1 MNNIQKGEHTLRPVP
16 QMSGLP
22 GVGNLISMSADP
34 LDFLVRTA
42 RRFPDLVHVRMLGG
56 GYVQVNDPH
65 LIEEVLVARSAAF
78 HKDKGLKVYARA
90 VFGDGLLSSDG
101 DFWLRQRRLAQPAFH
116 RERIAGYADLI
127 RKHTLE
133 AMAAWRVGEV
143 RDVHEDMMRTTLRIV
158 ADALFG
164 AQKDESI
171 VEIGEC
177 LDVIMARFDVRG
189 VVALLE
195 QALGRVIDRAKQER
209 YEAAVQRL
217 DAIVD
222 GVIERSRRDT
232 QHADHLL
239 AMLIAA
245 RDEDGSAMSDAQLR
259 DESRTMFI
267 AGHETTAL
275 SLSWTFWL
283 LALNRDAHLR
293 LREELEH
300 VLAGRAPELSDL
312 PKLTYTDQVIRESM
326 RLMPPAWSIQRE
338 AMTDVEIGG
347 YRIPKG
353 SDVLLSQYAMH
364 RDSRFFKEPERFL
377 PERWTPEFTR
387 HLPKYAYFPFGG
399 GPRLCIGQQFAQME
413 AVLMLAMIV
422 QRFDME
428 LAPGQRIV
436 PQPSITMR
444 PKYGLKM
451 RLRAAE

>member
-1 MNNIQKGEHTLRPVP
+1 MP
-16 QMSGLP
+16 QMAGLP
-22 GVGNLISMSADP
+22 WLGNLLPMGADP
-34 LDFLVRTA
+34 LDFLMRTA
-42 RRFPDLVHVRMLGG
+42 RRFPDLVYVRILGS
-56 GYVQVNDPH
+56 GYIQVNDPH
-65 LIEEVLVARSAAF
+65 LIEEVLVTRSGSF
-78 HKDKGLKVYARA
+78 IKDKDLKVYARA
-90 VFGDGLLSSDG
+90 VFGNGLLSSDG
-101 DFWLRQRRLAQPAFH
+101 EFWLRQRRLAQPAFH

-127 RKHTLE
+127 REHTAQ
-133 AMAAWRVGEV
+133 AMASWRVGEV
-143 RDVHEDMMRTTLRIV
+143 RDVHVDMMETTLKIV
-158 ADALFG
+158 AHALFG

-177 LDVIMARFDVRG
+177 LDTIMARFDFRG
-189 VVALLE
+189 LTVLLE
-195 QALGRVIDRAKQER
+195 QALGRVIDRAKHER
-209 YEAAVQRL
+209 YEAAVRRL

-222 GVIERSRRDT
+222 GVIDRSRKDVH
-232 QHADHLL
+232 QADHLL

-259 DESRTMFI
+259 DESKTMFI

-293 LREELEH
+293 LREELRR
-300 VLAGRAPELSDL
+300 VLDGRAPEMADL

-338 AMTDVEIGG
+338 ALMDVDIGG
-347 YRIPKG
+347 YQIPKG
-353 SDVLLSQYAMH
+353 TNVLLSQYAVH
-364 RDSRFFKEPERFL
+364 RDPRFFRDPESFR

-387 HLPKYAYFPFGG
+387 QLPKYAYFPFGG

-428 LAPGQRIV
+428 LVAGQRIV

-444 PKYGLKM
+444 PKYGLRM

>member
-1 MNNIQKGEHTLRPVP
+1 
-16 QMSGLP
+16 
-22 GVGNLISMSADP
+22 
-34 LDFLVRTA
+34 
-42 RRFPDLVHVRMLGG
+42 
-56 GYVQVNDPH
+56 
-65 LIEEVLVARSAAF
+65 
-78 HKDKGLKVYARA
+78 
-90 VFGDGLLSSDG
+90 
-101 DFWLRQRRLAQPAFH
+101 
-116 RERIAGYADLI
+116 
-127 RKHTLE
+127 
-133 AMAAWRVGEV
+133 
-143 RDVHEDMMRTTLRIV
+143 
-158 ADALFG
+158 
-164 AQKDESI
+164 
-171 VEIGEC
+171 
-177 LDVIMARFDVRG
+177 
-189 VVALLE
+189 
-195 QALGRVIDRAKQER
+195 
-209 YEAAVQRL
+209 
-217 DAIVD
+217 
-222 GVIERSRRDT
+222 
-232 QHADHLL
+232 
-239 AMLIAA
+239 
-245 RDEDGSAMSDAQLR
+245 MSDAQLR

-283 LALNRDAHLR
+283 LALNRDVHLR